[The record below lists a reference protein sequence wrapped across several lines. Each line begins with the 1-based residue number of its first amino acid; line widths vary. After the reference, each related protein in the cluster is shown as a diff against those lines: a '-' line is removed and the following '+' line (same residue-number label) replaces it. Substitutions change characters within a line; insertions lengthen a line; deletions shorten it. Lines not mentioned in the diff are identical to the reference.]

1 MKRTLV
7 AALAVMLLLAPV
19 VPFAAVGS
27 AAAAPGGMATI
38 PDGNVAEDVPDGE
51 TLALSAS
58 ELEGS
63 VLASDHADSLEVI
76 LTTADHAPTV
86 MDGDTASVTGDGM
99 AVVLR
104 DDTESAGREV
114 ALDAGKLR
122 EALGYRPRAIH
133 GTHEDGSE
141 WTGSAEYVDGYLV
154 FDVPHFSDNTV
165 TFSGRVD
172 VSMNSATSGTTA
184 TWQLSAYDAASDVT
198 INTTGVENTAPES
211 TSTASALDGD
221 TIPLSVGG
229 TKQPRDE
236 TVTFSGAE
244 TTTKQSDTGSRSSS
258 GSHTIAVGGNQQP
271 RDAQINIDSVGKTT
285 YQTVEYVIPNGDQVY
300 LESDGA
306 SYTSTISNSGQKKI
320 DSITISEFYYNTGY
334 NGEDTVGLELYINGD
349 MFGEIEYNSDKYYVT
364 KHDFAGSKTVSGDY
378 TITIK
383 ATAGIGEPYGYIN
396 RGTGE
401 SSATWDIEGTQPGS
415 VSVESQGQTKT
426 LQSGESASLP
436 LQTGS
441 NSLTFSG
448 SGVSDLS
455 WSASWTEVTQT
466 ENPGLSVGGSSASH
480 TGILSPGETVTEPVD
495 LSTGSQSADVSVTGP
510 VDVSVS
516 WTEASQTRDP
526 VVELNGQTTTIH
538 SGTLA
543 DGETA
548 TATIPKD
555 QLQQGT
561 NTLNVSLGDGSL
573 SADAPEMRADI
584 EASHEASDKISVGYS
599 ATTFEESYNVS
610 HTYAAETSDAQVTIP
625 FESSRV
631 VGVKNV
637 EYQIG
642 GGGWER
648 VGADNYRFDGTTV
661 DVYVSDAVGGTVPA
675 GSTVDV
681 RATGRKMSVGNGAV
695 TITDPTAPHEELDTQ
710 LRIDERSEDFHV
722 NVGPTDDGDRV
733 HYSYSDIFPT
743 EDYVVIDSSGAQKM
757 YLPNSK
763 TGDTFRVKHLETR
776 VIAQQGDVRI
786 DVVEPGQNPELDVS
800 PGPGGD
806 GDPVTIEY
814 YNTESGVEY
823 LLNSLKRSI
832 VVDSDVAQSPAI
844 FEDDDSEDTWQ
855 ILRDSEASVRE
866 EDSDGPIGQFRER
879 AGAAVGSVS
888 TPSGVGGGQLLL
900 LGLLGLGGVVV
911 FRRVEPFGGR
921 GVEVGKRIAQ
931 KTGSGAFSGLQGL
944 LSYMSRVVNLVV
956 SNRRASIATGV
967 LAAIVAARAGLLRL
981 PEGAGI
987 LIVVSGVPIASYL
1000 VLRRS
1005 DAVSQRVWLAS
1016 TLVAVVLG
1024 LEFVAPGTIQTAIE
1038 QLTSEQVAP
1047 LLILVVAGGVYLWY
1061 RARQSDRPV
1070 FNVVTRRE

>member
-1 MKRTLV
+1 VKRALV
-7 AALAVMLLLAPV
+7 PALAVILVLAPI
-19 VPFAAVGS
+19 VPFAAVGP
-27 AAAAPGGMATI
+27 AAAAPAGMATI
-38 PDGNVAEDVPDGE
+38 PDANVAEDVPDGE

-58 ELEGS
+58 ELEGG
-63 VLASDHADSLEVI
+63 VVASDHADSLEVI

-86 MDGDTASVTGDGM
+86 MNGDTASVTGDGM

-104 DDTESAGREV
+104 DDTESAGRKV
-114 ALDAGKLR
+114 AIDAEKLQ
-122 EALGYRPRAIH
+122 EALGYRPQAIH

-141 WTGSAEYVDGYLV
+141 WTASAEYVDGYLV

-172 VSMNSATSGTTA
+172 LSLNSATSGTTA
-184 TWQLSAYDAASDVT
+184 TWELSDYDAASNVT
-198 INTTGVENTAPES
+198 INTTGVRNTKQASFSVSGATSGDTVPYQIGGNQPAENGDVTFTGVREETARSVSGSS
-211 TSTASALDGD
+211 TGQRSITIDGNREPTGPAGGEPKVSVDMGSSPLPDQVASAPYDTNAETITIPNDYPTTSATVKVTVENFGGYYSVYIDKNGNEIKHESEDSTFGDETSVYAYTTVSGGD
-221 TIPLSVGG
+221 TITVDSQGETILDYKVYDMSEPRTGDVTISTGSDSATITNGGSAPLDLSKSDGSISATKSGDAFSSYTIDYNDVSQTENPSVSIGG
-229 TKQPRDE
+229 ETVSHSEYLADGE
-236 TVTFSGAE
+236 TVT
-244 TTTKQSDTGSRSSS
+244 K
-258 GSHTIAVGGNQQP
+258 
-271 RDAQINIDSVGKTT
+271 
-285 YQTVEYVIPNGDQVY
+285 
-300 LESDGA
+300 
-306 SYTSTISNSGQKKI
+306 
-320 DSITISEFYYNTGY
+320 
-334 NGEDTVGLELYINGD
+334 
-349 MFGEIEYNSDKYYVT
+349 
-364 KHDFAGSKTVSGDY
+364 
-378 TITIK
+378 
-383 ATAGIGEPYGYIN
+383 
-396 RGTGE
+396 
-401 SSATWDIEGTQPGS
+401 
-415 VSVESQGQTKT
+415 
-426 LQSGESASLP
+426 SASLSP
-436 LQTGS
+436 GS
-441 NSLTFSG
+441 GDAAVSG
-448 SGVSDLS
+448 SGPVDLN
-455 WSASWTEVTQT
+455 ASWTEVTT
-466 ENPGLSVGGSSASH
+466 
-480 TGILSPGETVTEPVD
+480 TI
-495 LSTGSQSADVSVTGP
+495 
-510 VDVSVS
+510 
-516 WTEASQTRDP
+516 DP

-538 SGTLA
+538 SGKLA
-543 DGETA
+543 DGETV

-637 EYQIG
+637 EYQID

-648 VGADNYRFDGTTV
+648 VGADNYRFNGTTV

-733 HYSYSDIFPT
+733 HYSYSDVFPT

-776 VIAQQGDVRI
+776 VVAEQGDVRI
-786 DVVEPGQNPELDVS
+786 DVVEPGENPELDVS

-806 GDPVTIEY
+806 GDPVTVEY

-855 ILRDSEASVRE
+855 ILHDSAMSSGGEGSGGA
-866 EDSDGPIGQFRER
+866 IGQFRER

-888 TPSGVGGGQLLL
+888 APSGVGGGQLLL
-900 LGLLGLGGVVV
+900 LGLLGLGGVVA
-911 FRRVEPFGGR
+911 FRRFQPLGGR
-921 GVEVGKRIAQ
+921 GVEVGERVVQ
-931 KTGSGAFSGLQGL
+931 QTGSGALSGLQGL
-944 LSYMSRVVNLVV
+944 LGYMSRVVSLVT
-956 SNRRASIATGV
+956 SNRRASIAMGV
-967 LAAIVAARAGLLRL
+967 IASIVAARVGLFQL
-981 PEGAGI
+981 PEGVGI

-1016 TLVAVVLG
+1016 TIVAVVLG

-1047 LLILVVAGGVYLWY
+1047 LLILVAAGGGYLWY

-1070 FNVVTRRE
+1070 FNVVTRRD

>member
-1 MKRTLV
+1 MKRALV
-7 AALAVMLLLAPV
+7 AALAVMLVLAPV
-19 VPFAAVGS
+19 VPFAAVGP
-27 AAAAPGGMATI
+27 AAAAPAGMATI
-38 PDGNVAEDVPDGE
+38 PDANVAEDVPDGE

-58 ELEGS
+58 ELKGG

-114 ALDAGKLR
+114 ALDAGKLQ
-122 EALGYRPRAIH
+122 EALGYRPQAIH

-141 WTGSAEYVDGYLV
+141 WTASAEYVDGYLV

-172 VSMNSATSGTTA
+172 VSLDSATSGTTA
-184 TWQLSAYDAASDVT
+184 TWELSDYDAASNVT
-198 INTTGVENTAPES
+198 INTTGVTNSETQS
-211 TSTASALDGD
+211 VTGTGGSSGHSDS
-221 TIPLSVGG
+221 LSVSGTQDPTGPDGSGAPVISLDVTGGGPTVDTAYASGSNSAPLYGAKNGNPIESSFLHSNPPDAISGVSVSGGRFNGVPTGTIDIYVDTGPIDG
-229 TKQPRDE
+229 TKTDGIL
-236 TVTFSGAE
+236 VASGVEMQDSPA
-244 TTTKQSDTGSRSSS
+244 TYNFDQVVDASNADQVHVSFVTKQVDQSDHYVYAFADTGSASETAFTATTGDSYN
-258 GSHTIAVGGNQQP
+258 GYIQGG
-271 RDAQINIDSVGKTT
+271 
-285 YQTVEYVIPNGDQVY
+285 
-300 LESDGA
+300 LEAATADNVVVSTDDGA
-306 SYTSTISNSGQKKI
+306 SA
-320 DSITISEFYYNTGY
+320 D
-334 NGEDTVGLELYINGD
+334 
-349 MFGEIEYNSDKYYVT
+349 FG
-364 KHDFAGSKTVSGDY
+364 
-378 TITIK
+378 TITGSGHSQAIDFGLD
-383 ATAGIGEPYGYIN
+383 T
-396 RGTGE
+396 
-401 SSATWDIEGTQPGS
+401 SSI
-415 VSVESQGQTKT
+415 SVESTNNATIDYQ
-426 LQSGESASLP
+426 
-436 LQTGS
+436 
-441 NSLTFSG
+441 
-448 SGVSDLS
+448 VSYD
-455 WSASWTEVTQT
+455 VFVDTQ
-466 ENPGLSVGGSSASH
+466 
-480 TGILSPGETVTEPVD
+480 
-495 LSTGSQSADVSVTGP
+495 
-510 VDVSVS
+510 
-516 WTEASQTRDP
+516 DP
-526 VVELNGQTTTIH
+526 VVELNGNSTTVH

-548 TATIPKD
+548 TATIPKE
-555 QLQQGT
+555 QLQEGT
-561 NTLNVSLGDGSL
+561 NTLNLSLGDGSL
-573 SADAPEMRADI
+573 SADAPEMRANL

-637 EYQIG
+637 EYQID
-642 GGGWER
+642 GGGWQR

-661 DVYVSDAVGGTVPA
+661 DIYVSDAVGGAVPA

-710 LRIDERSEDFHV
+710 LRIDERSEGFHV

-733 HYSYSDIFPT
+733 HYSYSDVFPT
-743 EDYVVIDSSGAQKM
+743 EDYVVIDATGAQKM

-776 VIAQQGDVRI
+776 VVAEQGDVRI
-786 DVVEPGQNPELDVS
+786 DVVEPGENPELDVS

-806 GDPVTIEY
+806 GDPVTVEY
-814 YNTESGVEY
+814 YNTESGVTY
-823 LLNSLKRSI
+823 LLNSLARSI
-832 VVDSDVAQSPAI
+832 VVDSDVANSPAI

-855 ILRDSEASVRE
+855 ILRDSGTS
-866 EDSDGPIGQFRER
+866 DSDSGGVVGQFRER
-879 AGAAVGSVS
+879 AGATVGSIS

-900 LGLLGLGGVVV
+900 LGLLGIGGIVA
-911 FRRVEPFGGR
+911 FRRLEPFGGR
-921 GVEVGKRIAQ
+921 GVAAGERAAQ
-931 KTGSGAFSGLQGL
+931 RAGSGTLSGLQGL
-944 LSYMSRVVNLVV
+944 LGYMGKVVSVV
-956 SNRRASIATGV
+956 ASNRRASVATGV
-967 LAAIVAARAGLLRL
+967 VAAIVAARVGLFQL
-981 PEGAGI
+981 PDGVGI

-1016 TLVAVVLG
+1016 TIVAVVLG

-1047 LLILVVAGGVYLWY
+1047 LLILVGAGGLYLWY

-1070 FNVVTRRE
+1070 FNVVTRRD

>member
-1 MKRTLV
+1 M
-7 AALAVMLLLAPV
+7 
-19 VPFAAVGS
+19 
-27 AAAAPGGMATI
+27 
-38 PDGNVAEDVPDGE
+38 
-51 TLALSAS
+51 
-58 ELEGS
+58 
-63 VLASDHADSLEVI
+63 
-76 LTTADHAPTV
+76 
-86 MDGDTASVTGDGM
+86 
-99 AVVLR
+99 
-104 DDTESAGREV
+104 
-114 ALDAGKLR
+114 
-122 EALGYRPRAIH
+122 
-133 GTHEDGSE
+133 
-141 WTGSAEYVDGYLV
+141 
-154 FDVPHFSDNTV
+154 
-165 TFSGRVD
+165 
-172 VSMNSATSGTTA
+172 
-184 TWQLSAYDAASDVT
+184 
-198 INTTGVENTAPES
+198 
-211 TSTASALDGD
+211 
-221 TIPLSVGG
+221 
-229 TKQPRDE
+229 
-236 TVTFSGAE
+236 
-244 TTTKQSDTGSRSSS
+244 
-258 GSHTIAVGGNQQP
+258 TIAG
-271 RDAQINIDSVGKTT
+271 S
-285 YQTVEYVIPNGDQVY
+285 TV
-300 LESDGA
+300 A
-306 SYTSTISNSGQKKI
+306 
-320 DSITISEFYYNTGY
+320 
-334 NGEDTVGLELYINGD
+334 
-349 MFGEIEYNSDKYYVT
+349 
-364 KHDFAGSKTVSGDY
+364 
-378 TITIK
+378 
-383 ATAGIGEPYGYIN
+383 
-396 RGTGE
+396 
-401 SSATWDIEGTQPGS
+401 
-415 VSVESQGQTKT
+415 
-426 LQSGESASLP
+426 
-436 LQTGS
+436 
-441 NSLTFSG
+441 
-448 SGVSDLS
+448 
-455 WSASWTEVTQT
+455 
-466 ENPGLSVGGSSASH
+466 H
-480 TGILSPGETVTEPVD
+480 TGLLGPGETVTESVD
-495 LSTGSQSADVSVTGP
+495 LSTGSQSGHISVSGP
-510 VDVSVS
+510 VDVSAS
-516 WTEASQTRDP
+516 WTEVSRTRDP

-921 GVEVGKRIAQ
+921 GIEVGKRIAQ

-967 LAAIVAARAGLLRL
+967 LAAIIAARAGLLRL

>member
-1 MKRTLV
+1 MP
-7 AALAVMLLLAPV
+7 ALAVILVLAPT
-19 VPFAAVGS
+19 VPFAAVGP
-27 AAAAPGGMATI
+27 AAAAPAGMATI
-38 PDGNVAEDVPDGE
+38 PDANVAEDVSDGD

-58 ELEGS
+58 ELEGG

-86 MDGDTASVTGDGM
+86 MNGDAASVTGDGM

-104 DDTESAGREV
+104 DDQESAGREV
-114 ALDAGKLR
+114 ALDAGKIQ
-122 EALGYRPRAIH
+122 EALGYQPRAIH

-141 WTGSAEYVDGYLV
+141 WTASAEYTDGYLV
-154 FDVPHFSDNTV
+154 FDAPHFSDNTV

-172 VSMNSATSGTTA
+172 VSLQSATSGTTA
-184 TWQLSAYDAASDVT
+184 TWELSDYDAVSNVT
-198 INTTGVENTAPES
+198 INTTGAANTRTVTEIGSSGGMKNIDPGDADPSGPDGGDPQFTVDLGEVNTDENLYPPGDSSSES
-211 TSTASALDGD
+211 YTVPAKYDGATVD
-221 TIPLSVGG
+221 YITQRVDVG
-229 TKQPRDE
+229 TNSL
-236 TVTFSGAE
+236 TVTFEWSRNGEVFHREEDFVDGGERSRSAE
-244 TTTKQSDTGSRSSS
+244 DVTLNEGDVITVSVDTGSIVQYNYNGITAPGQGSTTISTPSGASATVTDS
-258 GSHTIAVGGNQQP
+258 GSTGIPIAQ
-271 RDAQINIDSVGKTT
+271 
-285 YQTVEYVIPNGDQVY
+285 
-300 LESDGA
+300 SD
-306 SYTSTISNSGQKKI
+306 
-320 DSITISEFYYNTGY
+320 DSITIDHTGD
-334 NGEDTVGLELYINGD
+334 GINSWSL
-349 MFGEIEYNSDKYYVT
+349 EYN
-364 KHDFAGSKTVSGDY
+364 KT
-378 TITIK
+378 TL
-383 ATAGIGEPYGYIN
+383 
-396 RGTGE
+396 
-401 SSATWDIEGTQPGS
+401 TQ
-415 VSVESQGQTKT
+415 
-426 LQSGESASLP
+426 
-436 LQTGS
+436 
-441 NSLTFSG
+441 
-448 SGVSDLS
+448 
-455 WSASWTEVTQT
+455 
-466 ENPGLSVGGSSASH
+466 
-480 TGILSPGETVTEPVD
+480 
-495 LSTGSQSADVSVTGP
+495 
-510 VDVSVS
+510 
-516 WTEASQTRDP
+516 DP
-526 VVELNGQTTTIH
+526 VVDLNGQTTTIH

-637 EYQIG
+637 EYKIDG
-642 GGGWER
+642 GSWER

-661 DVYVSDAVGGTVPA
+661 DVYVSDAVGGSVPA

-733 HYSYSDIFPT
+733 HYSYSDVFPT
-743 EDYVVIDSSGAQKM
+743 EDYVVIDASGAQKM

-776 VIAQQGDVRI
+776 VVAEQGDVRI
-786 DVVEPGQNPELDVS
+786 DVVEPGENPEIDVS

-806 GDPVTIEY
+806 GDPVTVEY

-855 ILRDSEASVRE
+855 ILRDSGMSSGG
-866 EDSDGPIGQFRER
+866 EDSGGAIGQFRER
-879 AGAAVGSVS
+879 AGTAVGSVS
-888 TPSGVGGGQLLL
+888 APSGIGGGQLLL
-900 LGLLGLGGVVV
+900 LGLLGLGGVVA
-911 FRRVEPFGGR
+911 FRRFEPFGGR
-921 GVEVGKRIAQ
+921 GVDVGERVAQ
-931 KTGSGAFSGLQGL
+931 QTGSGALSGLQGL
-944 LSYMSRVVNLVV
+944 LGYMGRVVSLVT
-956 SNRRASIATGV
+956 SNRRASTATGV
-967 LAAIVAARAGLLRL
+967 IASIVAARVGLFQL
-981 PEGAGI
+981 PEGVGI

-1047 LLILVVAGGVYLWY
+1047 LLILVAAGGGYLWY

-1070 FNVVTRRE
+1070 FNVVTRRD